1 MDRLISVNLPFLKNI
16 YWKSLKNDGRAD
28 RDRTDDLH
36 NAIVALFQLSYGP
49 VDKCTRESFAIRRDQ
64 IGCGLNWEVAV
75 FSLGEGG

>member
-1 MDRLISVNLPFLKNI
+1 MILEV
-16 YWKSLKNDGRAD
+16 GGAD

-49 VDKCTRESFAIRRDQ
+49 VGKCTRESFAIRRDQ
-64 IGCGLNWEVAV
+64 IGCGLNWEEAV

>member
-1 MDRLISVNLPFLKNI
+1 VDRLISVNLLFLKNI
-16 YWKSLKNDGRAD
+16 YWKSLKNDGGAD

-49 VDKCTRESFAIRRDQ
+49 MGKCTRESFAIRRDQ